1 MDRLGILVLTLGG
14 IAATTLLGGLS
25 GCGDNK
31 TTAVTG
37 AVSSNAPDHRRT
49 SDYHDFVVEV
59 LASGLD
65 HPWSIAFLPN
75 GDKLITERSGQL
87 RRMRGGTLLGKPLS
101 GVPTVVAE
109 NQGGLMEVTLH
120 PDFDNN
126 RMLYLSY
133 AKACDQGGATTA
145 VGRGT
150 LNDEGINDFQD
161 IFVADACATGGRHHA
176 GKLLFDR
183 AGYLFVTV
191 GDRGQDARAQDPSD
205 HVGVTLR
212 LHDDGSIPD
221 DNPFVGDAQKAD
233 AIWSYGHRN
242 AQGMALHPDTGE
254 VWQHEHG
261 PRGGD
266 EINLIFPGLNYGW
279 PTITHGVEY
288 SGAHIGPDEKD
299 GLVSPLKHWT
309 PSIAPS
315 GMAFYDGEAFPDWRG
330 DIFVGALA
338 GEHIARVRFEGTVD
352 SAAPGD
358 LREGGIR
365 EVEEERLLEETGLR
379 FRDVRT
385 GPDGLIYL
393 LTDSSNGKLLR
404 ISP

>member
-1 MDRLGILVLTLGG
+1 MSRSGVLALTLGG
-14 IAATTLLGGLS
+14 TVTLALLGALS

-37 AVSSNAPDHRRT
+37 AVSSHAPDHRRT
-49 SDYHDFVVEV
+49 SNYHDFVVEV

-65 HPWSIAFLPN
+65 HPWSLAFLPN
-75 GDKLITERSGQL
+75 GDMLITERAGQL
-87 RRMRGGTLLGKPLS
+87 RRVRNGTLLGKPIP
-101 GVPTVVAE
+101 GVPAVVAE
-109 NQGGLMEVTLH
+109 NQGGLMEVVLH
-120 PDFDNN
+120 PDFDDN
-126 RMLYLSY
+126 RLLYLSY
-133 AKACDQGGATTA
+133 ARACDTGGATTA

-150 LNDEGINDFQD
+150 LSDDGIDGFED
-161 IFVADACATGGRHHA
+161 IFIADACATGGRHHA

-183 AGYLFVTV
+183 DGYLFVTV
-191 GDRGQDARAQDPSD
+191 GDRGQDDRAQDASD
-205 HVGVTLR
+205 HAGTTLR

-221 DNPFVGDAQKAD
+221 DNPFVEDANKAD

-242 AQGMALHPDTGE
+242 AQGMALHPDTGD

-261 PRGGD
+261 PKGGD
-266 EINLIFPGLNYGW
+266 EINRVRPGLNYGW
-279 PTITHGVEY
+279 PVITHGVEY

-299 GLVSPLKHWT
+299 GMVSPLKHWT

-315 GMAFYDGEAFPDWRG
+315 GMTFYEGDAFPDWRG
-330 DIFVGALA
+330 DLFVGALA
-338 GEHIARVRFEGTVD
+338 GQHIARVRFD
-352 SAAPGD
+352 SAFEAM
-358 LREGGIR
+358 
-365 EVEEERLLEETGLR
+365 EEERLLADTGLR

-393 LTDSSNGKLLR
+393 LTDASNGKLLR